1 MVVHT
6 KYDSVP
12 ITAVTSGLPSLLPFR
27 NERMTAQQ
35 IKSVLDRFLG
45 LAVVNEDENAEE
57 DSGNQVDLFSAAW
70 DTSAAGVRTS
80 DRPEEAQEKRAPT
93 SPATDGGPAA
103 SSKQYQGDPDA
114 AESTMSGNQVSPFQ
128 GGVRMDTIAAPGGE
142 IEDGRD
148 SQMRHAAE
156 SQVRTQDA
164 AGKHRE
170 PEAETA
176 DVRSAAALSAGWA
189 SADAETPHAGDERAA
204 EVEVDQGMLD
214 FVSIPPHMRPTRTTG
229 YKLVTNPVGRP
240 VPAEVQERAVPHE
253 EHQAKPSPAAG
264 PFGPSSKLEVEDRTS
279 APDEVHTKRADSWKR
294 LPAQPYLDETGKG
307 RKYPA
312 KKKGETEEERK
323 LRRALKKQAKKN
335 ETPEERAERKA
346 AKNAKKLRKAQR
358 KSGQSKISVP
368 GGAGSLTEVT
378 GEGASDGDDSSD

>member
-80 DRPEEAQEKRAPT
+80 DPEEAQEKRAPT
-93 SPATDGGPAA
+93 SPARDGGPAA

-114 AESTMSGNQVSPFQ
+114 AESKTSGNQVSPFQ

-148 SQMRHAAE
+148 SQMRHAPE

-176 DVRSAAALSAGWA
+176 DVRSAAA
-189 SADAETPHAGDERAA
+189 
-204 EVEVDQGMLD
+204 
-214 FVSIPPHMRPTRTTG
+214 
-229 YKLVTNPVGRP
+229 
-240 VPAEVQERAVPHE
+240 
-253 EHQAKPSPAAG
+253 
-264 PFGPSSKLEVEDRTS
+264 
-279 APDEVHTKRADSWKR
+279 
-294 LPAQPYLDETGKG
+294 
-307 RKYPA
+307 
-312 KKKGETEEERK
+312 
-323 LRRALKKQAKKN
+323 
-335 ETPEERAERKA
+335 
-346 AKNAKKLRKAQR
+346 
-358 KSGQSKISVP
+358 
-368 GGAGSLTEVT
+368 
-378 GEGASDGDDSSD
+378 